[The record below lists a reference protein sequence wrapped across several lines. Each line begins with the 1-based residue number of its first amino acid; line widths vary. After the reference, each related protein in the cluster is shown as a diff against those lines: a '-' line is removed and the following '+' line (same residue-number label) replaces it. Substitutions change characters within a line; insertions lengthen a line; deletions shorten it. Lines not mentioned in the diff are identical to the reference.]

1 MSAICPNSSR
11 VTKLMTVKL
20 LFKVYT
26 ENEQKGRKRA
36 NFLFTTRI
44 VFNFII

>member
-1 MSAICPNSSR
+1 MTAICPNSSK

-36 NFLFTTRI
+36 NFLLTTRI